1 MQYQTK
7 RLWRKLLDNTW
18 ETQQNVAEA
27 FEAGLTGMGL
37 LDSAVDGGGES
48 DSDDG
53 SDVFRNNYV
62 VTGQLNGGH
71 RIDYVRGVLSEVF
84 NSLMYP
90 LTRVLFSLPLDATRK
105 RN

>member
-27 FEAGLTGMGL
+27 VEAGLTGMGL
-37 LDSAVDGGGES
+37 LDSSYDMGADS

-53 SDVFRNNYV
+53 SEPEMIL
-62 VTGQLNGGH
+62 TGQLNGGR
-71 RIDYVRGVLSEVF
+71 RIDYVSG
-84 NSLMYP
+84 
-90 LTRVLFSLPLDATRK
+90 TRSNFAKLPLSSQL
-105 RN
+105 